1 MTQGEGQYISGD
13 VISILNHVPW
23 EEKKKIGCSQ
33 FDLSSSSYSIN
44 FFSPASRQRL
54 HPRKTEREKKETFK
68 LRIKFC
74 VKELK

>member
-44 FFSPASRQRL
+44 FSPLVVSDCTPEKQRG
-54 HPRKTEREKKETFK
+54 KKRDF
-68 LRIKFC
+68 
-74 VKELK
+74 